1 MSVDNI
7 YCPTLVANCFVLKRD
22 GIRMNLKTNEAM
34 TTIKDPVHGYI
45 EFPKSLVRNFIDTDL
60 FQRLQEVSQTGM
72 KVLYPNATH
81 NRFCHSLGV
90 YHLGKKSFSYFRTNV
105 KTQFYQVYKNIAE
118 DCKFEEKNEI
128 DVIWDKWELLFELS
142 CLLHDCGHSPFSH
155 SLEEV
160 YDFSQ
165 ADIFSG
171 ITAGDSSTYYSC
183 EYLTQV
189 FGKDSAFSKGLIRNN
204 KPYGA
209 PHERMSA
216 CMMISQYGRSIL
228 NILVNSFCA
237 PANTTHGKMCFCE
250 AQKADYQQCNKILEQ
265 CDLDDGKAVN
275 KAIKGHCFIQDL
287 EFMVRCIIGYPY
299 DIEDCDLPQK
309 RITNQLKN
317 CIIKLLNSRL
327 DVDNLDYT
335 VRDSAISGYSSAT
348 VDIER
353 LLRSRTITVG
363 NVLNQRHVR
372 EKELDDEFR
381 LTQLVYKSDDG
392 KFDAYLSGPLRY
404 ECTTLDGFCQV
415 SIDGIERPNLKYCTL
430 EENQKIHICS
440 NGTEFKIKPRRGQ
453 AFANVHI
460 VGTVSG
466 MLSGQVFGEI
476 KKDDCV
482 LTWLDEELPVCIE
495 SAFHK
500 SALSVLQGA
509 YDANNFES
517 LWIYSHHKTTY
528 YNSFLVFCLLDTYCG
543 ILYERDQ
550 EKLKEVLC
558 AMAPVSN
565 CPIVTSETHCNNDTV
580 SKALELLGSKN
591 SAVQCSGGFAWSVDD
606 VSKMTETLKKGSWN
620 PEKLGLAYDILC
632 AAAVA
637 RFSGVKCSKN
647 GSDSQNKLEEDEKK
661 ILAAY
666 DKLKCL
672 FEELSKENCD
682 ITTTSDDIK
691 WVQQIRHFES
701 LSGDVIKVM
710 FNVIGMTKTATYDGK
725 TFYRSSD
732 YDLLSR
738 YKELAR
744 ELKQK
749 EKQKLTA
756 REKRFQEIHLQLES
770 RNYCRSMWKSHAEF
784 AYYVQRYSK
793 EELNLLNLLLTKA
806 AARNSPRADN
816 GEMLPSSPYVFLSD
830 YHCQELEDL
839 WQYLKENFHNDQ
851 DELETLI
858 WVPQRIKHKS
868 YELRN
873 TYITW
878 KKRTVSLADL
888 NFHQGADNKISFFYL
903 YYRYGHYNGNHSEFV
918 SVDIE
923 PEKMLT
929 CLINYTKTT
938 LQGFNKENAI

>member
-1 MSVDNI
+1 M
-7 YCPTLVANCFVLKRD
+7 F
-22 GIRMNLKTNEAM
+22 
-34 TTIKDPVHGYI
+34 
-45 EFPKSLVRNFIDTDL
+45 
-60 FQRLQEVSQTGM
+60 
-72 KVLYPNATH
+72 
-81 NRFCHSLGV
+81 
-90 YHLGKKSFSYFRTNV
+90 
-105 KTQFYQVYKNIAE
+105 
-118 DCKFEEKNEI
+118 
-128 DVIWDKWELLFELS
+128 
-142 CLLHDCGHSPFSH
+142 
-155 SLEEV
+155 
-160 YDFSQ
+160 
-165 ADIFSG
+165 
-171 ITAGDSSTYYSC
+171 
-183 EYLTQV
+183 
-189 FGKDSAFSKGLIRNN
+189 
-204 KPYGA
+204 
-209 PHERMSA
+209 
-216 CMMISQYGRSIL
+216 
-228 NILVNSFCA
+228 
-237 PANTTHGKMCFCE
+237 
-250 AQKADYQQCNKILEQ
+250 
-265 CDLDDGKAVN
+265 
-275 KAIKGHCFIQDL
+275 
-287 EFMVRCIIGYPY
+287 
-299 DIEDCDLPQK
+299 
-309 RITNQLKN
+309 
-317 CIIKLLNSRL
+317 
-327 DVDNLDYT
+327 
-335 VRDSAISGYSSAT
+335 
-348 VDIER
+348 
-353 LLRSRTITVG
+353 
-363 NVLNQRHVR
+363 
-372 EKELDDEFR
+372 
-381 LTQLVYKSDDG
+381 
-392 KFDAYLSGPLRY
+392 
-404 ECTTLDGFCQV
+404 
-415 SIDGIERPNLKYCTL
+415 
-430 EENQKIHICS
+430 
-440 NGTEFKIKPRRGQ
+440 
-453 AFANVHI
+453 
-460 VGTVSG
+460 
-466 MLSGQVFGEI
+466 
-476 KKDDCV
+476 
-482 LTWLDEELPVCIE
+482 
-495 SAFHK
+495 
-500 SALSVLQGA
+500 
-509 YDANNFES
+509 
-517 LWIYSHHKTTY
+517 
-528 YNSFLVFCLLDTYCG
+528 
-543 ILYERDQ
+543 
-550 EKLKEVLC
+550 
-558 AMAPVSN
+558 
-565 CPIVTSETHCNNDTV
+565 

-830 YHCQELEDL
+830 YHCQELKDL

-903 YYRYGHYNGNHSEFV
+903 YYRYGHYNGNNTEFV

-938 LQGFNKENAI
+938 LQGFN